1 MSKLNV
7 LLAKAVAAKEALKQ
21 AKEQEKNVTEELKL
35 ILDEEGISKD
45 TIDGIKVNYTTCT
58 KSSINEDKL
67 LAIVKQLA
75 QEQPEL
81 LSCIE
86 TKEVINENTLEE
98 LMYQGFITPG
108 DIQAAYEEKIEKL
121 PIKEQKKSSK

>member
-7 LLAKAVAAKEALKQ
+7 LLAKAVAAKETLKQ
-21 AKEQEKNVTEELKL
+21 AKEEEKNVTEELKL
-35 ILDEEGISKD
+35 ILDQEGISKD

-67 LAIVKQLA
+67 LTIVKQLA

-98 LMYQGFITPG
+98 LMYPCFITPG
-108 DIQAAYEEKIEKL
+108 DIQPAYEEKQYKTLKL
-121 PIKEQKKSSK
+121 KKVK

>member
-7 LLAKAVAAKEALKQ
+7 LLAKAVVAKQALKQ
-21 AKEQEKNVTEELKL
+21 AKEEEKNVTEELKL

-86 TKEVINENTLEE
+86 TKEVINENTLED

-108 DIQAAYEEKIEKL
+108 DIQAAYEEKQYKTLKL
-121 PIKEQKKSSK
+121 KKVK

>member
-21 AKEQEKNVTEELKL
+21 AKEEEKNVTEEVKL
-35 ILDEEGISKD
+35 ILEQEGISKD

-108 DIQAAYEEKIEKL
+108 DIQAAYEEKQYKTLKL
-121 PIKEQKKSSK
+121 KKVK

>member
-21 AKEQEKNVTEELKL
+21 AKEEEKNVTEELKL
-35 ILDEEGISKD
+35 ILDEEGISKG

-108 DIQAAYEEKIEKL
+108 DIQAAYEEKQYKTLKL
-121 PIKEQKKSSK
+121 KKVK

>member
-21 AKEQEKNVTEELKL
+21 AKEEEKNVTEELKL
-35 ILDEEGISKD
+35 ILDQEGITKD
-45 TIDGIKVNYTTCT
+45 IIDGIKVNYTTCT

-86 TKEVINENTLEE
+86 TKEVINENTLED
-98 LMYQGFITPG
+98 LMYQGFITAG
-108 DIQAAYEEKIEKL
+108 DIQPAYEEKQYKTLKL
-121 PIKEQKKSSK
+121 KKVD

>member
-35 ILDEEGISKD
+35 ILDEEGISND

-108 DIQAAYEEKIEKL
+108 DIQAAYEEKQYKTLKL
-121 PIKEQKKSSK
+121 KKVK

>member
-21 AKEQEKNVTEELKL
+21 AKEEEKNITEELKL

-86 TKEVINENTLEE
+86 TKEVINENTLED

-108 DIQAAYEEKIEKL
+108 DIQAAYEEKQYKTLKL
-121 PIKEQKKSSK
+121 KKVK

>member
-7 LLAKAVAAKEALKQ
+7 LLGRAIAAKEALKQ
-21 AKEQEKNVTEELKL
+21 AKEEEKNVTEELKL

-108 DIQAAYEEKIEKL
+108 DIQAAYEEKQYKTLKL
-121 PIKEQKKSSK
+121 KKVK

>member
-1 MSKLNV
+1 MNDFNM
-7 LLAKAVAAKEALKQ
+7 LLQELASVKEQLKRFKDKEAELNKQ
-21 AKEQEKNVTEELKL
+21 VKQE
-35 ILDEEGISKD
+35 LDSQGIEKGVYN
-45 TIDGIKVNYTTCT
+45 GIKVTYTTCT

-108 DIQAAYEEKIEKL
+108 DIQAAYEEKQYKTLKL
-121 PIKEQKKSSK
+121 KKVK

>member
-35 ILDEEGISKD
+35 ILDEQGISKG

-108 DIQAAYEEKIEKL
+108 DIQAAYEEKQYKTLKL
-121 PIKEQKKSSK
+121 KKVK

>member
-21 AKEQEKNVTEELKL
+21 AKEEEKNVTEELKL

-98 LMYQGFITPG
+98 LMYQGFITAG
-108 DIQAAYEEKIEKL
+108 DIQAAYEEKQYKTLKL
-121 PIKEQKKSSK
+121 KKVK

>member
-21 AKEQEKNVTEELKL
+21 AKEEEKNVTEELKL

-67 LAIVKQLA
+67 LTIVKQLA

-98 LMYQGFITPG
+98 LMYQGFITPE
-108 DIQAAYEEKIEKL
+108 DIQPAYEEKQYKTLKL
-121 PIKEQKKSSK
+121 KKVK

>member
-21 AKEQEKNVTEELKL
+21 AKEEEKNVTEELKL
-35 ILDEEGISKD
+35 ILDQKGISKD

-108 DIQAAYEEKIEKL
+108 DIQAAYEEKQYKTLKL
-121 PIKEQKKSSK
+121 KKVK

>member
-21 AKEQEKNVTEELKL
+21 AKEEEKNVTEELKL

-86 TKEVINENTLEE
+86 TKEVINENILED

-108 DIQAAYEEKIEKL
+108 DIQAAYEEKQYKTLKL
-121 PIKEQKKSSK
+121 KKVK

>member
-21 AKEQEKNVTEELKL
+21 AKEEEKNVTEELKL

-45 TIDGIKVNYTTCT
+45 TIDGIKVNYTTCI

-108 DIQAAYEEKIEKL
+108 DIQAAYEEKQYKTLKL
-121 PIKEQKKSSK
+121 KKVK

>member
-98 LMYQGFITPG
+98 LMYQGFITHE
-108 DIQAAYEEKIEKL
+108 DIQAAYEEKQYKTLKL
-121 PIKEQKKSSK
+121 KKVK

>member
-7 LLAKAVAAKEALKQ
+7 LLAKAVAAKEALKR

-108 DIQAAYEEKIEKL
+108 DIQAAYEEKQYKTLKL
-121 PIKEQKKSSK
+121 KKVK

>member
-7 LLAKAVAAKEALKQ
+7 LLARAVAAKEALKQ
-21 AKEQEKNVTEELKL
+21 AKEEEKNVTEELKL
-35 ILDEEGISKD
+35 ILDEEGISKG

-108 DIQAAYEEKIEKL
+108 DIQAAYEEKQYKTLKL
-121 PIKEQKKSSK
+121 KKVK

>member
-108 DIQAAYEEKIEKL
+108 DIQAAYQEKQYKTLKL
-121 PIKEQKKSSK
+121 KRVK

>member
-21 AKEQEKNVTEELKL
+21 AKEEEKNVTEELKL
-35 ILDEEGISKD
+35 ILDQEGISKG

-108 DIQAAYEEKIEKL
+108 DIQAAYEEKQYKTLKL
-121 PIKEQKKSSK
+121 KRVK

>member
-21 AKEQEKNVTEELKL
+21 AKEEEKNVTEELKL
-35 ILDEEGISKD
+35 ILDQEGITKD

-108 DIQAAYEEKIEKL
+108 DIQAAYEEKQYKTLKL
-121 PIKEQKKSSK
+121 KKVK

>member
-21 AKEQEKNVTEELKL
+21 AKKQEKNVTEELKL
-35 ILDEEGISKD
+35 ILDQEGISKD

-98 LMYQGFITPG
+98 LMYQGFITPD
-108 DIQAAYEEKIEKL
+108 DIQAAYEEKQYKTLKL
-121 PIKEQKKSSK
+121 KKVK

>member
-21 AKEQEKNVTEELKL
+21 AKDEEKNVTEELKL
-35 ILDEEGISKD
+35 ILDQEGITKD

-86 TKEVINENTLEE
+86 TKEVINENTLED

-108 DIQAAYEEKIEKL
+108 DIQAAYEEKQYKTLKL
-121 PIKEQKKSSK
+121 KKVN

>member
-35 ILDEEGISKD
+35 ILDQEGISKD

-58 KSSINEDKL
+58 KSSIKEDKL

-108 DIQAAYEEKIEKL
+108 DIQAAYEEKQYKTLKL
-121 PIKEQKKSSK
+121 KKVK

>member
-1 MSKLNV
+1 MSKLSV
-7 LLAKAVAAKEALKQ
+7 LLGQAVTAK
-21 AKEQEKNVTEELKL
+21 EELKRAKEKEKQL
-35 ILDEEGISKD
+35 TEQVKILLDEEGITKD
-45 TIDGIKVNYTTCT
+45 TIGDIKVTYTTCT
-58 KSSINEDKL
+58 KSSMNEDKL

-108 DIQAAYEEKIEKL
+108 DIQAAYEEKQYKTLKL
-121 PIKEQKKSSK
+121 KKVK

>member
-7 LLAKAVAAKEALKQ
+7 LLGRAIAAKEALKQ
-21 AKEQEKNVTEELKL
+21 AKEEEKNVTEELKL
-35 ILDEEGISKD
+35 ILDQEGISKD

-108 DIQAAYEEKIEKL
+108 DIQAAYEEKQYKTLKL
-121 PIKEQKKSSK
+121 KKVK

>member
-35 ILDEEGISKD
+35 ILDQEGISKD

-75 QEQPEL
+75 EEQPEL

-108 DIQAAYEEKIEKL
+108 DIQAAYEEKQYKTLKL
-121 PIKEQKKSSK
+121 KKVK

>member
-35 ILDEEGISKD
+35 ILDQEGISKD

-108 DIQAAYEEKIEKL
+108 DIQAAYEEKQYKTLKL
-121 PIKEQKKSSK
+121 KKVK

>member
-7 LLAKAVAAKEALKQ
+7 LLARAVAAKEALKQ

-35 ILDEEGISKD
+35 ILDQEGISKD

-108 DIQAAYEEKIEKL
+108 DIQAAYEEKQYKTLKL
-121 PIKEQKKSSK
+121 KRVK

>member
-21 AKEQEKNVTEELKL
+21 AKEEEKNVTEELKL

-98 LMYQGFITPG
+98 LMYQGFITPE
-108 DIQAAYEEKIEKL
+108 DIQPAYEEKQYKTLKL
-121 PIKEQKKSSK
+121 KKVK

>member
-35 ILDEEGISKD
+35 ILDEEGISKG

-108 DIQAAYEEKIEKL
+108 DIQAAYEEKQYKTLKL
-121 PIKEQKKSSK
+121 KKVK